1 MYFFAVLVNCY
12 LFFFL
17 LMLWDYFRFF
27 SFFHKLFS
35 RMKTG
40 NLEYL
45 KNVLS
50 NDFQKQFLTQV
61 SGISLL
67 E

>member
-1 MYFFAVLVNCY
+1 ME
-12 LFFFL
+12 
-17 LMLWDYFRFF
+17 
-27 SFFHKLFS
+27 
-35 RMKTG
+35 TG

-67 E
+67 EQKKSIMFSKNIMPCVIFLV